1 MDDGSDVGASV
12 EGPSAGVIG
21 ATGETAP
28 GPDGGTT
35 GVETEGEAA
44 GSLPSGGSS
53 TSGSCDEQP
62 KAALRSSISDLNSLR
77 RTEGLHHENPCRFAI
92 TNRVAKLAQSVAN

>member
-1 MDDGSDVGASV
+1 MVGA
-12 EGPSAGVIG
+12 I
-21 ATGETAP
+21 GETAP
-28 GPDGGTT
+28 GPDGGTR

-44 GSLPSGGSS
+44 GLLPSGGSS
-53 TSGSCDEQP
+53 TSGSWDEQP

-77 RTEGLHHENPCRFAI
+77 RTEGLDQNPCRFAI